1 MSTIAERVEAGAKWL
16 DANRPGW
23 VDRINLNTLDL
34 GYCTQCVLG
43 QLDGDYCHTIERDFG
58 DKTAEGVRNGFALA
72 EQNGKPAPDEAFAEL
87 TAAWRD
93 YITARR
99 AA

>member
-1 MSTIAERVEAGAKWL
+1 MSTIQERVEAGAKWL
-16 DANRPGW
+16 DDNRPGW
-23 VDRINLNTLDL
+23 VDRIDLDTFYL
-34 GYCTQCVLG
+34 GDCVTCVLG
-43 QLDGDYCHTIERDFG
+43 QLDGDYCLTLERDFH
-58 DKTAEGVRNGFALA
+58 DNVREAAGLGFAL
-72 EQNGKPAPDEAFAEL
+72 PASEPPMGQAYAEL